1 MYSQKFFVS
10 AGFAFGLCF
19 GVTMRA
25 QSSEELPQGKG
36 KAQFI
41 QICSQCHGLE
51 MATNQKNTADGWS
64 AVVDDMVSRGAQ
76 GSDDDFEL
84 VVAYL
89 GAHFGPKVDINKAD
103 EKELSSKLGISSVD
117 AEAIVHYRGSSGVI
131 KDWSDLEK
139 VPHIDIKKLAGEKD
153 RIAFSDKAKN

>member
-1 MYSQKFFVS
+1 MI
-10 AGFAFGLCF
+10 AFGLCF
-19 GVTMRA
+19 GFTLQA
-25 QSSEELPQGKG
+25 QTSEELPQGKG

-76 GSDDDFEL
+76 GTDDDFEL

-89 GAHFGPKVDINKAD
+89 GAHFGPQVDINKAD
-103 EKELSSKLGISSVD
+103 EKELSTKLGISSAD
-117 AEAIVHYRGSSGVI
+117 AEAIVHYRGSSGDI
-131 KDWSDLEK
+131 KDWNDLEK
-139 VPHIDIKKLAGEKD
+139 VPRIDIKKLATEKN
-153 RIAFSDKAKN
+153 RIIFSGKQASAKENK